1 MKATTNN
8 KDNKYCKVLIM
19 VQRAKQLH
27 NGAPPRIQMPGSR
40 DTRIAI
46 EEVERKLIG
55 YEHGVVPSR

>member
-1 MKATTNN
+1 MKVMTDN

-27 NGAPPRIQMPGSR
+27 NGARPRIAMPGSR
-40 DTRIAI
+40 NTRIAI
-46 EEVERKLIG
+46 EEVERRLIG